1 MAATKKQPL
10 ISVIIPV
17 YNAESFLSTC
27 LEYLI
32 HQTYKN
38 LEFVIVDDGSTDNSA
53 SVYKK
58 YAKRDNRF
66 KIVHQENSGPAN
78 ARNKGLAM
86 ATGDYVHFHDSD
98 DYVEQ
103 DYYEKIVNA
112 ITLSDADVICGEV
125 VETGYMFPTFDRVH
139 ILCSLMDKI
148 VVTRANLF
156 NVVWRF
162 VYKRSFLKKHKLK
175 YPTNMFIGE
184 DTQFMMRAT
193 YHAETIATAP
203 GAKYH
208 CISMPSSLGKNA
220 SKIMRG
226 RANGVVA
233 EHAEYNNFMSESGM
247 QQMLSDINNG
257 VLISRERYEFLRL
270 PLLMK
275 KHYSNGDI
283 KFCVLGVP
291 LFTRRQSHN
300 RIQYF
305 VFGLY
310 VFRHYTRSA

>member
-1 MAATKKQPL
+1 
-10 ISVIIPV
+10 
-17 YNAESFLSTC
+17 
-27 LEYLI
+27 
-32 HQTYKN
+32 
-38 LEFVIVDDGSTDNSA
+38 
-53 SVYKK
+53 
-58 YAKRDNRF
+58 
-66 KIVHQENSGPAN
+66 
-78 ARNKGLAM
+78 
-86 ATGDYVHFHDSD
+86 
-98 DYVEQ
+98 
-103 DYYEKIVNA
+103 
-112 ITLSDADVICGEV
+112 
-125 VETGYMFPTFDRVH
+125 
-139 ILCSLMDKI
+139 
-148 VVTRANLF
+148 
-156 NVVWRF
+156 
-162 VYKRSFLKKHKLK
+162 
-175 YPTNMFIGE
+175 MFIGE